1 MNPKRIGFLGF
12 DGVAASDLTR
22 AADVFAAATLDGG
35 YGNRIS
41 CYHVCTIGFAF
52 ECFRSESGVAFRLDS
67 TLETVSELDTIIVPG
82 GKGVRQSLVSERL
95 ADWILRRVTQTRRI
109 AAIGA
114 GIYGVAQTG
123 LLDGREVTTHWQ
135 YANDVARC
143 FPNLRVDPRR
153 HLVKDGAFYTS
164 SGPHASIDLA
174 LALIEEDY
182 GRHVALAAAQQFVM
196 PSANGNGQHKLPSP
210 LVFNSQP
217 ADRFAELIPWMMRN
231 LPEDL
236 SVNTLARRACMS
248 PSHFNRAFKSVFGN
262 TPAEF
267 VEMLRINEAKRR
279 LSVPK
284 RTLDTIAASVG
295 FSDAQTFQ
303 RAFERRFGAKP
314 RSYLKNIK
322 ATSVMASSNGDAP
335 SMSIGRMGDARE
347 GLTISTKD

>member
-82 GKGVRQSLVSERL
+82 GKGLRQSLVSERL

-123 LLDGREVTTHWQ
+123 LLDGREVTTHYR
-135 YANDVARC
+135 YASDVTRC
-143 FPNLRVDPRR
+143 FPNLRVDTRR

-231 LPEDL
+231 LHEDL

-295 FSDAQTFQ
+295 FSDAQKFQ

-322 ATSVMASSNGDAP
+322 ATSMMASSNGDAP
-335 SMSIGRMGDARE
+335 SMSIGRMSDARE

>member
-22 AADVFAAATLDGG
+22 AADVFAAVTLDGG

-52 ECFRSESGVAFRLDS
+52 ECFRSESGIAFRPDS
-67 TLETVSELDTIIVPG
+67 TLETVSEFDTIIIPG
-82 GKGVRQSLVSERL
+82 GDGLRRRL
-95 ADWILRRVTQTRRI
+95 GGEKIADWLLARVNQTRRV
-109 AAIGA
+109 AAIGG

-123 LLDGREVTTHWQ
+123 LLDGREVTTHYH
-135 YANDVARC
+135 YASDVARC
-143 FPNLRVDPRR
+143 FPNLRIDPRR

-196 PSANGNGQHKLPSP
+196 PSTNGNGHHKLPIP

-217 ADRFAELIPWMMRN
+217 ADRFAELIPWILRN
-231 LPEDL
+231 LHEDL

-248 PSHFNRAFKSVFGN
+248 PSHFTRAFKSVFGS
-262 TPAEF
+262 TPAGF
-267 VEMLRINEAKRR
+267 VENLRLNEARRR

-295 FSDAQTFQ
+295 FSDRDAFG

-314 RSYLKNIK
+314 RSYLSKLAPNSPSILPNGK
-322 ATSVMASSNGDAP
+322 VASELIAAKDCLA
-335 SMSIGRMGDARE
+335 IE
-347 GLTISTKD
+347 HTK

>member
-52 ECFRSESGVAFRLDS
+52 ECFRSESGIAFRPDS
-67 TLETVSELDTIIVPG
+67 TLETVSELDTIVVPG
-82 GKGVRQSLVSERL
+82 GKGLRQSLVSERL

-123 LLDGREVTTHWQ
+123 LLDGREVTTHYH
-135 YANDVARC
+135 YASDVARC
-143 FPNLRVDPRR
+143 FPNLRIDPRR
-153 HLVKDGAFYTS
+153 YLVKDGAFYTS

-196 PSANGNGQHKLPSP
+196 PSANRNGQDKLPSP

-217 ADRFAELIPWMMRN
+217 ANRFAELIPWMMRN
-231 LPEDL
+231 LHEDL

-322 ATSVMASSNGDAP
+322 ATSMMASSNGDAP
-335 SMSIGRMGDARE
+335 SMSIGRMSDARE

>member
-1 MNPKRIGFLGF
+1 MNPKRIGFLNF
-12 DGVAASDLTR
+12 EGVAASELTR

-52 ECFRSESGVAFRLDS
+52 ECFRSESGIAFRPDS
-67 TLETVSELDTIIVPG
+67 TFETVSALDTIVIPG
-82 GKGVRQSLVSERL
+82 GDGLPRSLGSERI
-95 ADWILRRVTQTRRI
+95 ADWILARANETRRV

-123 LLDGREVTTHWQ
+123 LLDGREVTTHYR
-135 YANDVARC
+135 YASDVARC

-164 SGPHASIDLA
+164 SGPDAAIDLA

-182 GRHVALAAAQQFVM
+182 GRHVALAAAQEFVM

-210 LVFNSQP
+210 LVFDSQP
-217 ADRFAELIPWMMRN
+217 ADRFAELIPWIMRN
-231 LPEDL
+231 LHEDL

-248 PSHFNRAFKSVFGN
+248 PSHFNRAFKSVFGS
-262 TPAEF
+262 TAAEF
-267 VEMLRINEAKRR
+267 VETLRINEAKRR

-284 RTLDTIAASVG
+284 RTLETIAASVG
-295 FSDAQTFQ
+295 FSDAQTFR
-303 RAFERRFGAKP
+303 RAFERRLGAKP
-314 RSYLKNIK
+314 RSYLKNLTTTPI
-322 ATSVMASSNGDAP
+322 MASNGKTVSA
-335 SMSIGRMGDARE
+335 SIGKVSGARE
-347 GLTISTKD
+347 ALTNLTQD